1 MSAPVT
7 PAATTRTA
15 ASSGTSSGTA
25 NSTAWQQV
33 IDQMITQGG
42 IAVFGNLGFNAVNS
56 IQSEE
61 SDLSNP

>member
-7 PAATTRTA
+7 PAATTQT
-15 ASSGTSSGTA
+15 SVNSGTAA

-33 IDQMITQGG
+33 VDQMIVQGG
-42 IAVFGNLGFNAVNS
+42 IAVFGNLGFNAINS

-61 SDLSNP
+61 SDLSNS